1 MAAAIP
7 EPSNELRIRNGAL
20 EAAVRPDIGGS
31 LAGLTYAPRGRA
43 AVAVLRSAP
52 REASSPLQMASFPL
66 VPFCNRIENGV
77 FQWQGR
83 EVRLP
88 PNHPGDAFPL
98 HGYGWYAR
106 WRVAT
111 VEKSA
116 VELEWVDDGAGAWPW
131 PYTARQRYGLTPDGL
146 VATLSVQNRG
156 VTAMPAGLGHHP
168 YFPRTEATRVRARLP
183 VLWEPDERLIP
194 RGPVPN
200 PLADE
205 FAAGC
210 RIAGVR
216 LDAGYTGW
224 DGRAV
229 IEQPDDGVRVEL
241 LGAAG
246 HAFHLYVPDAPLF
259 CAEAVTNQPN
269 AIDDPRAV
277 APMQALAPGA
287 TMHYTMRIRV
297 APLP

>member
-7 EPSNELRIRNGAL
+7 ELQEIRVRNGPL
-20 EAAVRPDIGGS
+20 EATVRPDVGGS
-31 LAGLTYAPRGRA
+31 LGTLTFAPRGRA
-43 AVAVLRSAP
+43 PVAVLRPAAGDA
-52 REASSPLQMASFPL
+52 RSPLQMASFPL

-77 FQWQGR
+77 FHWHGR

-106 WRVAT
+106 WRIAA
-111 VEKSA
+111 VESAA
-116 VELEWVDDGAGAWPW
+116 VELEWEDDAASVWPW
-131 PYTARQRYGLTPDGL
+131 PYAVRQRYGLTPDAL
-146 VATLSVQNRG
+146 VVTLSVQNRG
-156 VTAMPAGLGHHP
+156 VTPMPAGLGHHP
-168 YFPRTEATRVRARLP
+168 YFPRTESTRVHARLP
-183 VLWEPDERLIP
+183 VLWDPDERLIP

-229 IEQPDDGVRVEL
+229 IEQPEDGVRVEL

-246 HAFHLYVPDAPLF
+246 QAFHLYVPDAPLF

-269 AIDDPRAV
+269 ALNDARAV

-297 APLP
+297 APLN